1 MVKAL
6 LFATPDSRSGFGEV
20 AFIQNLGI
28 ASIAGNVDSGVCDI
42 QVADLILL
50 KGIVEDYVLGL
61 LRKGIPD
68 LVGLSCMSFQYHSA
82 IKLAKLVKSYDKNI
96 FVAIGGYHPTSM
108 YREISAS
115 PESQFID
122 FIVRGEGE
130 ATFNE
135 LTAAMD
141 AGGGYDKVAGLSYK
155 ANGVFY
161 HNPPRDLLPLE
172 TIRIPKRDARLIS
185 KGFHAFGLPADVI
198 ETSRGCTH
206 NCKFCSI
213 RQMYGRSFRKYDISR
228 VIMDITDAREH
239 GAKYLVIADD
249 NITLDLKRLEM
260 LCEEIVAAKL
270 NTIHY
275 AVQCSVKG
283 IAHSER
289 LIQKMADAGIKLVFL
304 GIENLS
310 KSNLDFLGKTVA
322 SDDTIKAVKYLHDNG
337 ILSYGGLIVG
347 NPDDDEEALWNTL
360 NFAWALKLDAPGFI
374 ILTPHA
380 KTKIREEL
388 IAGGLVTNADD
399 FSTYHLEYANIRT
412 RHLTPEEIERI
423 VGDMYSAY
431 YANLDYL
438 RFNQIRR
445 IYPSYFWKT
454 AAKKSLLYLLD
465 WMKKGIKGKMVK
477 GEIDEKTGEI
487 S

>member
-1 MVKAL
+1 
-6 LFATPDSRSGFGEV
+6 
-20 AFIQNLGI
+20 
-28 ASIAGNVDSGVCDI
+28 
-42 QVADLILL
+42 
-50 KGIVEDYVLGL
+50 
-61 LRKGIPD
+61 
-68 LVGLSCMSFQYHSA
+68 
-82 IKLAKLVKSYDKNI
+82 
-96 FVAIGGYHPTSM
+96 
-108 YREISAS
+108 
-115 PESQFID
+115 
-122 FIVRGEGE
+122 
-130 ATFNE
+130 
-135 LTAAMD
+135 
-141 AGGGYDKVAGLSYK
+141 
-155 ANGVFY
+155 
-161 HNPPRDLLPLE
+161 
-172 TIRIPKRDARLIS
+172 
-185 KGFHAFGLPADVI
+185 
-198 ETSRGCTH
+198 
-206 NCKFCSI
+206 
-213 RQMYGRSFRKYDISR
+213 MYGRSFRKYDISR